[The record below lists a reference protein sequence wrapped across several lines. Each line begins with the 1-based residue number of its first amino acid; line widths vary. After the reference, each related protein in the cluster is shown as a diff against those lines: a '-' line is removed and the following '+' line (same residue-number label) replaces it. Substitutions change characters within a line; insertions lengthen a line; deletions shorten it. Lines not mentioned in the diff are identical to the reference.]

1 MQQEGMIRGFVQ
13 LFTTH
18 KVAANLLMSLMIL
31 AGLMG
36 LNKLNT
42 QFFPEFEL
50 DVIVVQVVWPGASAE
65 DVQDAITI
73 PIEQQLKSVNYIRK
87 VYADSRRGMSQIRL
101 EVEEFADLDKV
112 LDEVKQQVSY
122 LSTLPEEAEE
132 PLIQQV
138 IRYDDIATLL
148 VVGQTSRE
156 ELRPFV
162 RDIEDQLLRRGIRK
176 ITLKGMPEQEIS
188 IQVSVERLHELGM
201 SLEQLATIIRSRS
214 LDIPAGI
221 AAKKDGSLQIRGLN
235 QKRDVDGFLSL
246 PIKANQNGEYLLLR
260 DIAQVVLQEQD
271 DQHQILYEGRPAI
284 EVKLQRS
291 LADDTLE
298 SADIMKKWLQEIQPQ
313 LPEGI
318 AVIAYSER
326 WKFLE
331 ERIQLLLNNGLGG
344 LILVIAILFLF
355 LNVRVAWWVAVG
367 IPVSFLATLA
377 VLYLIGGTINMISLF
392 GLIMA
397 LGIIVDDAIVVGEDT
412 LSHVQKGEPVE
423 HAAIGGAQRM
433 LAPVVSSSL
442 TTIAAFL
449 PLFMV
454 GGTIGNILVDIP
466 IVVTCVIAASLV
478 ESFLVLPGHLNH
490 SFRKARKKTESP
502 WRQRFDAR
510 FNHFRDHSFRR
521 MVRYAVHHRAAT
533 LATALGLLV
542 IAIGLL
548 AGGRVKFTFFPVVDS
563 DSLNAQV
570 QFTAGTPPEQIYEYL
585 DSVKRALKET
595 EEHFGQKLVDHI
607 VVHHH
612 MAELDSG
619 VNGQSLGDEYG
630 SLTVALVPAEQRMIS
645 NSTLMAE
652 WRQRT
657 TEPAGLE
664 KLVITQ
670 PRNGPPGKAIELKI
684 SGKDIDLLKQL
695 SLQIQDRLK
704 GYAGVSNVDDDL
716 PFGSQQ
722 LIFSITPAGE
732 ALGLDISLVGRQLR
746 SALEGI
752 IIQSFYQGDD
762 NIDVRIRLPESQ
774 RNYLSS
780 LEQMPIILA
789 NGSSV
794 PLSTVVSFEYR
805 RGLDL
810 LRRIDGELSVIV
822 MADVDDDVSN
832 SNQIISQLEQEI
844 LPQLRKQHPVRISY
858 EGRAA
863 SQQETMEDMKT
874 GLILGLSLIYI
885 ILAWV
890 FASYRWPL
898 AIMIA
903 IPFGLTGAIFGHFV
917 KGMDLTVL
925 SLFGFFGL
933 SGIVINDSIVLITF
947 YQKLRSEG
955 MKVLEAIE
963 EAACQRLRA
972 VLLTSLTT
980 IAGLTPILFET
991 SLQAK
996 FLIPMATSLVFGL
1009 AFGTAL
1015 ILLVVPAVLVLIE
1028 FKSVQRENGSSTESD
1043 KAGLSEN

>member
-1 MQQEGMIRGFVQ
+1 MQQEGLVRGFVQ

-50 DVIVVQVVWPGASAE
+50 DVVIVQVIWPGASAE

-122 LSTLPEEAEE
+122 ITTLPEEAEE

-148 VVGQTSRE
+148 VVGQNSRE

-162 RDIEDQLLRRGIRK
+162 RNIEDQLLRWGIRK
-176 ITLKGMPEQEIS
+176 ITLTGMPEQEIS

-201 SLEQLATIIRSRS
+201 NLEQLAGVIRSRS

-235 QKRDVDGFLSL
+235 QKRDVEGFLAL

-271 DQHQILYEGRPAI
+271 DQHQIIYEDRPAI

-298 SADIMKKWLQEIQPQ
+298 SAEIMKQWLQEIQPQ

-318 AVIAYSER
+318 EVIAYNER

-377 VLYLIGGTINMISLF
+377 VLYLIGGSINMISLF

-412 LSHVQKGEPVE
+412 LSHVQQGEPAE

-454 GGTIGNILVDIP
+454 GGVIGNILVDIP

-490 SFRKARKKTESP
+490 SFRKGRNQKESP

-542 IAIGLL
+542 IAVGLL

-563 DSLNAQV
+563 DTLTAQV
-570 QFTAGTPPEQIYEYL
+570 QFTTGTPPEQIYDYL
-585 DSVKRALKET
+585 DSLTLALKET
-595 EEHFGQKLVDHI
+595 ESHFDQKLVDH
-607 VVHHH
+607 VVIHHH
-612 MAELDSG
+612 MAALDSG
-619 VNGQSLGDEYG
+619 VNGQSLGDEFG
-630 SLTVALVPAEQRMIS
+630 SLTVALVPAEQRRIS
-645 NSTLMAE
+645 NSALMAE
-652 WRQRT
+652 WRNRT
-657 TEPAGLE
+657 AEPAGLE

-670 PRNGPPGKAIELKI
+670 PRNGPPGKAVELKV
-684 SGKDIDLLKQL
+684 SGQDINLLKQL

-704 GYAGVSNVDDDL
+704 SYAGVSNIDDDL

-722 LIFSITPAGE
+722 LIFSLTPAGE
-732 ALGLDISLVGRQLR
+732 ALGLDISFVGRQLR
-746 SALEGI
+746 GALEGI
-752 IIQSFYQGDD
+752 LIQSFYQGDD

-780 LEQMPIILA
+780 LEQMPIILT
-789 NGSSV
+789 NGNSV
-794 PLSTVVSFEYR
+794 PLSTVVNFEYR
-805 RGLDL
+805 KGQDL
-810 LRRIDGELSVIV
+810 LRRIDSELSVIV
-822 MADVDDDVSN
+822 MADVDDDISN
-832 SNQIISQLEQEI
+832 SNQIISQLEQEL
-844 LPQLRKQHPVRISY
+844 LPQLRQQYPVRISY

-863 SQQETMEDMKT
+863 SQQETMADMRT

-898 AIMIA
+898 AIMVA

-917 KGMDLTVL
+917 QGMDLTVL

-947 YQKLRSEG
+947 YQKLRAEG
-955 MKVLEAIE
+955 MRVLEAIE

-1028 FKSVQRENGSSTESD
+1028 FRSVQREQKSAD
-1043 KAGLSEN
+1043 GLTPEA